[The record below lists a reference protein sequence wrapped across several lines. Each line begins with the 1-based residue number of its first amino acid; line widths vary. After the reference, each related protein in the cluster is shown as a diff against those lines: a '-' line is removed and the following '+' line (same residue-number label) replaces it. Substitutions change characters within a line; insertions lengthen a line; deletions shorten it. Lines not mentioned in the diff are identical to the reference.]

1 MHLIFLLQF
10 THVIMDEVHERDKD
24 MDFLLILTRYLY
36 ELRVDKDIK
45 GGITYILSI
54 LKLFFLGNC

>member
-36 ELRVDKDIK
+36 ELRVDIK